1 MCSVADTSL
10 GFPYDYAR
18 MAGQWIFGPV
28 RATI

>member
-10 GFPYDYAR
+10 GFPDYAR

-28 RATI
+28 QDH

>member
-18 MAGQWIFGPV
+18 MAGQWIFPV